1 MRYKTLGNSG
11 LLVSEICL
19 GTMTFGAGT
28 GMWADIAG
36 LDQAAADRITA
47 RALDAGVNFI
57 DTADVY
63 SDGNSEIVTGLAM
76 KNSGRARSDIVL
88 ATKVYNPVGN
98 KGPNDRGASRIHVM
112 NAVKESL
119 KRLGTDYIDLY
130 QIHGVDLVTPME
142 EMVRAFDDLTRQ
154 GHIRYFGLSNWPA
167 WMTMKALG
175 VADKLNMQRLV
186 SLQSYYTI
194 AGRDLERDVVPM
206 LQSEN
211 VGLMTWSPLAGGLLS
226 GKYEREGKGPQG
238 ARRVNFDFPPI
249 NRERAFDCVDVM
261 REIAKAHKTS
271 VAGIAIAWILHKP
284 FVSTVIVGAKNN
296 EQLNANLA
304 ATEIKLTK
312 EDMEKLDKVSELP
325 SEYPGWM
332 VQRTSANRLPS

>member
-1 MRYKTLGNSG
+1 MAGVRLPRLASAILLMLQRRPVKSGAIPIACLKKFQMENPMRYKTLGNTG

-19 GTMTFGAGT
+19 GTMTFGAGE
-28 GMWADIAG
+28 GMWSQIAG
-36 LDQAAADRITA
+36 LNQSEADRITA
-47 RALDAGVNFI
+47 RALDAGVNFL

-63 SDGNSEIVTGLAM
+63 SDGNSEIVTGQAM

-112 NAVKESL
+112 NAVKASL

-154 GHIRYFGLSNWPA
+154 GYIRYFGLSNWSA

-194 AGRDLERDVVPM
+194 AARDLERDVVPM
-206 LQSEN
+206 LQSEK
-211 VGLMTWSPLAGGLLS
+211 VGLACSRHPAAAASESRIFARPAHPRSLLP
-226 GKYEREGKGPQG
+226 GQMRPGTRRRR
-238 ARRVNFDFPPI
+238 ARRRD
-249 NRERAFDCVDVM
+249 
-261 REIAKAHKTS
+261 
-271 VAGIAIAWILHKP
+271 
-284 FVSTVIVGAKNN
+284 ST
-296 EQLNANLA
+296 
-304 ATEIKLTK
+304 
-312 EDMEKLDKVSELP
+312 
-325 SEYPGWM
+325 
-332 VQRTSANRLPS
+332 RR